1 MSATWNEFSSSA
13 TLHGIR
19 FINKESSLKRRI
31 IWVILVL
38 LSTGFLSWQVYQ
50 TIYRFFQFKVNTV
63 VHLTNDGKT
72 KFPAITICNTNTL
85 RKSKLNELPYVNDSR
100 VKALVELSKEA
111 YSSTK
116 VTAERKNNSAKSSLS
131 GKELRL
137 LLSECGHNIKWVG
150 EGGMLGEC
158 REPTHGVCNS
168 SDFVKYLT
176 YNGNCF
182 TLNSDSRA
190 NRGFFASESGRF
202 SSVRLQLSIQVSN
215 LLHFVL

>member
-1 MSATWNEFSSSA
+1 MSVSWNEFSSSA
-13 TLHGIR
+13 TVHGIR
-19 FINKESSLKRRI
+19 FINKDSSLKRKI
-31 IWVILVL
+31 IWGILVL
-38 LSTGFLSWQVYQ
+38 LSTGFLFWQAHQ
-50 TIYRFFQFKVNTV
+50 TIFRFFQFKVNTV

-137 LLSECGHNIKWVG
+137 LLSECGHNIKWVE
-150 EGGMLGEC
+150 EGGMLEEC
-158 REPTHGVCNS
+158 RAPTYGGCSS
-168 SDFVKYLT
+168 SDFKRYMSYT
-176 YNGNCF
+176 GNCF
-182 TLNSDSRA
+182 TLNWNPRK
-190 NRGFFASESGRF
+190 NRGFYASASGRF
-202 SSVRLQLSIQVSN
+202 SSVRLQLSIQVN
-215 LLHFVL
+215 N